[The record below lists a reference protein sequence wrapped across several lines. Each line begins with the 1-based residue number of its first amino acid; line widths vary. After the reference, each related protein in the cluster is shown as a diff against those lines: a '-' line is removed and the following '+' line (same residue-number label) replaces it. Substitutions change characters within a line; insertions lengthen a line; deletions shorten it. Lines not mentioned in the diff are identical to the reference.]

1 MSLSGLPQRSPVA
14 ETKTNL
20 IEVPKNML
28 ECLREV
34 KVLNKQQNGDE
45 LYMNSIE
52 NLLPT
57 PTSVKMAI
65 FESFARQNITDA
77 ETDLIPEVYKF
88 IDTNLGILADSSL
101 RIILSDSLKAV
112 FSKLVL
118 QCRDVGGT
126 LFFVAGSDEAYI
138 CTARLLGASVKL
150 IQTEA
155 VDSFKLTEKVAT
167 EAFTSSDKDE
177 DEDENEDLR

>member
-1 MSLSGLPQRSPVA
+1 M
-14 ETKTNL
+14 ETENNIVKAPSR
-20 IEVPKNML
+20 IL
-28 ECLREV
+28 ECL
-34 KVLNKQQNGDE
+34 KNAGALNKEQGPGE
-45 LYMNSIE
+45 IAMNSIE
-52 NLLPT
+52 NLLET